1 MSDATILF
9 LPSATDAPY
18 RWLRIKDDAIVARG
32 EGLPDP
38 ADPGE
43 VDTAPLIAIAPADG
57 VTLHWAE
64 LPDRSIAQAVA
75 AARLAVAEASA
86 APLGDLHVAVGRED
100 AADERPIGVVS
111 LERMRTWLAVLASE
125 GLDPDALVPAPML
138 LPRPDEGYVRAELAG
153 QGVVRGTVS
162 GFADD
167 ARLTDL
173 ITGGAAPQTL
183 DRETVESA
191 LVAAASAPV
200 LDLRQG
206 AFAKRRERSIDWAL
220 MRRLAW
226 LALTIFVVM
235 VMVSVIQIMRTS
247 IAADGI
253 ENRAD
258 MIARAGLP
266 PGATVTDADRQLD
279 ERLASLRGGGLG
291 FSRTAAAVFSA
302 VESVPGTELSALSF
316 TEDGALKITV
326 NAQAEAQADDLKARI
341 ESIGFHVEAGTF
353 QAAAGQVTGTMTVT
367 P

>member
-1 MSDATILF
+1 MRSL
-9 LPSATDAPY
+9 
-18 RWLRIKDDAIVARG
+18 IVARG
-32 EGLPDP
+32 CPIRPTRPNSIGRRWSRWR
-38 ADPGE
+38 
-43 VDTAPLIAIAPADG
+43 PADG

-75 AARLAVAEASA
+75 AARIAIAEASA

-125 GLDPDALVPAPML
+125 GLDPDALIPAPML
-138 LPRPDEGYVRAELAG
+138 LPRPDEGFVRAELAG
-153 QGVVRGTVS
+153 QGVVRGAVS

-167 ARLTDL
+167 ARLTEL
-173 ITGGAAPQTL
+173 ITGDTAPLTL
-183 DRETVESA
+183 DRDAVERA
-191 LVAAASAPV
+191 IIAAAADPA

-206 AFAKRRERSIDWAL
+206 PFAKRRERSIDWAL

-226 LALTIFVVM
+226 LALAIFAVAVL
-235 VMVSVIQIMRTS
+235 VSLIQIMRTS

-266 PGATVTDADRQLD
+266 PGASVTDADRQLD

-302 VESVPGTELSALSF
+302 VQSVPGTELSALTFS
-316 TEDGALKITV
+316 ESGALKITV
-326 NAQAEAQADDLKARI
+326 NAQGEAQVNDLESRI
-341 ESIGFHVEAGTF
+341 QAIGFRVEAGTF
-353 QAAAGQVTGTMTVT
+353 QSSAGQITGDLTVT

>member
-9 LPSATDAPY
+9 LPSTTDAPY
-18 RWLRIKDDAIVARG
+18 RWLRIEDDEIVDRG
-32 EGLPDP
+32 EGLPESGDP
-38 ADPGE
+38 ADPE
-43 VDTAPLIAIAPADG
+43 TLPLVAIAPADD
-57 VTLHWAE
+57 VTLHWAA

-75 AARLAVAEASA
+75 AARIAIAEASA

-138 LPRPDEGYVRAELAG
+138 LPRPEEGFVRAELAG
-153 QGVVRGTVS
+153 QGVVRGAVS

-167 ARLTDL
+167 ARLTEL
-173 ITGGAAPQTL
+173 ITGGEAPLTL
-183 DRETVESA
+183 DRNTVESA
-191 LVAAASAPV
+191 LVAAASAPA

-220 MRRLAW
+220 ARRLAW
-226 LALTIFVVM
+226 LALAIFAVM
-235 VMVSVIQIMRTS
+235 LMVSLIQIMRTT

-258 MIARAGLP
+258 MVARAGLP
-266 PGATVTDADRQLD
+266 PGATVTDADRQLN

-302 VESVPGTELSALSF
+302 VQSVPGTELTALSF

-326 NAQAEAQADDLKARI
+326 NAQGEAQANDLKSRI
-341 ESIGFHVEAGTF
+341 QSIGFHVDASTF
-353 QAAAGQVTGTMTVT
+353 QSAAGQLTGDLTVT